1 MLDSVTGAPAVARDD
16 IVRGMPNDWLVIGWF
31 TPDYKALANDFAGNL
46 SEYGAP
52 LHLWLRPKL
61 VDGWNT
67 SQKPDVV
74 LTAMD
79 AYPGK
84 TLVLMDVDC
93 IVQGDIAPVTNGI
106 SGDVGITVFARNV
119 PGRMDRRLRVGADRC
134 WRHHIAVECSSRVVV
149 FKPTAGARAFALAW
163 RHVIATS
170 HVNHDEHSMV
180 WAYLLR
186 PDVSFTFIDIRYS
199 GRDVGQVPD
208 AVICHDSEHN
218 KINAARCSGLQ
229 EMLKGLERRYLRTGR
244 TKALNRQ
251 LQQDAPVAFQEPGDA

>member
-1 MLDSVTGAPAVARDD
+1 MAASEAGR
-16 IVRGMPNDWLVIGWF
+16 WLE
-31 TPDYKALANDFAGNL
+31 P
-46 SEYGAP
+46 
-52 LHLWLRPKL
+52 
-61 VDGWNT
+61 

-93 IVQGDIAPVTNGI
+93 MVQGDIAPVTSGI

-119 PGRMDRRLRVGADRC
+119 PGRMDRRLRVGAHRC

-149 FKPTAGARAFALAW
+149 FKPTAGARAFALEW

-170 HVNHDEHSMV
+170 HVNDDEHSMV
-180 WAYLLR
+180 WAYVRR

-199 GRDVGQVPD
+199 GREAGQVPD

-218 KINAARCSGLQ
+218 KIKAAHRSGLQ
-229 EMLKGLERRYLRTGR
+229 EVLKGFERRYLRIGR
-244 TKALNRQ
+244 TKALNKQ
-251 LQQDAPVAFQEPGDA
+251 LQPDAPVTLQAPGDA